1 MRGAVHRFLPALGGL
16 LLIGWGASYL
26 TRPAPSA
33 DAAVI
38 GSIAAFDAALAEG
51 WQPVATLSGDDLE
64 GGRVLTLDAR
74 GDTVVL
80 AHPHAV
86 SILVGG
92 RLVHRFG
99 SDVVGAPEFIGRGA
113 GIALTATGIALL
125 DPSQHRVDFW
135 TLDGQR
141 VLRVPLPSGDLGAQY
156 GALTPLEDGVAVSAF
171 RHGNNGLGWWIW
183 RIVPPRALTAARSVD
198 AHARR
203 DTANARLD
211 TLLARYAAGE
221 SGAAYRIPLLAPV
234 HDGFVLLDAL
244 AGTLF
249 SLDANGG
256 RVDSAVRVDHP
267 RFPVPEQSR
276 QRVRSM
282 SATLPDAIRRALEL
296 GEFAPSA
303 RAITVS
309 DDGQLLVQTADL
321 NDAAQVEVL
330 TRDARPVGRLWER
343 AEDAQLFLVR
353 GQVFR
358 VREDAESYVIDRLS
372 LRALR

>member
-33 DAAVI
+33 DATVL
-38 GSIAAFDAALAEG
+38 GTIAAFDAALADA
-51 WQPVATLSGDDLE
+51 WQPVATLIGDDLE
-64 GGRVLTLDAR
+64 GGRILALDAR
-74 GDTVVL
+74 SDTVVL

-86 SILVGG
+86 SVLVGG
-92 RLVHRFG
+92 HLVRRFG
-99 SDVVGAPEFIGRGA
+99 SDVVGAPEYIGRGA
-113 GIALTATGIALL
+113 GIALTASGIALL

-135 TLDGQR
+135 RLDGTR
-141 VLRVPLPSGDLGAQY
+141 TLRVALPSGDLGAQY

-183 RIVPPRALTAARSVD
+183 RVVPPSDLD
-198 AHARR
+198 AVAP
-203 DTANARLD
+203 DATARLD

-221 SGAAYRIPLLAPV
+221 SGAAFRIPLLAPV
-234 HDGFVLLDAL
+234 DGGFVLLDAL
-244 AGTLF
+244 QGRLL
-249 SLDANGG
+249 SLDAAG
-256 RVDSAVRVDHP
+256 RQLDSTVRVDHP

-282 SATLPDAIRRALEL
+282 SATMPDAIRRALEL

-303 RAITVS
+303 RGITVTA
-309 DDGQLLVQTADL
+309 DGRLLVHTADL
-321 NDAAQVEVL
+321 HDAAQVELL
-330 TRDARPVGRLWER
+330 TRDARPVGRLWDQ

-353 GQVFR
+353 GQVYR
-358 VREDAESYVIDRLS
+358 VREDAESYVIDRLG
-372 LRALR
+372 LRAPR